1 MCFWKLNYQIVH
13 VIIIR
18 SAVSRLYLL
27 HTCMYSCVF
36 EAFGRKPFVR
46 YIFFCI
52 KPIVYNSS
60 FRKFSEV
67 FPPQISCQLW
77 CTGISSRAHNGV
89 DYTIKVLIEVCL
101 LEMCLVHVLV
111 SQFPANLFIHPYSEC
126 LVLMLA
132 MSN

>member
-1 MCFWKLNYQIVH
+1 M
-13 VIIIR
+13 
-18 SAVSRLYLL
+18 
-27 HTCMYSCVF
+27 
-36 EAFGRKPFVR
+36 R

-60 FRKFSEV
+60 FRKF
-67 FPPQISCQLW
+67 FPHKFLSCCQLW
-77 CTGISSRAHNGV
+77 CTDISSRVHNGV

-101 LEMCLVHVLV
+101 LEMCLMHVLV